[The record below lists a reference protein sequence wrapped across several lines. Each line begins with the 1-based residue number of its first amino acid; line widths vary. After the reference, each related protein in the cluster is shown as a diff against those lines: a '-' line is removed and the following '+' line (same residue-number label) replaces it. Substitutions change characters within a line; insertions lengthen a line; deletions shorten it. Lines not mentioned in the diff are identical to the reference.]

1 MNAMNISEL
10 QNLQGKRIEENPM
23 LLPTATGAGKAQGD
37 DASFRDVL
45 GKLVEKVDSLQ
56 KDADNSIKDLVTG
69 QGNVS
74 VHNVAVKMEEAS
86 VAFDLMMEI
95 RNKLLEAYQEIS
107 RMQV

>member
-1 MNAMNISEL
+1 MNLSGIH
-10 QNLQGKRIEENPM
+10 NLDAKQVDENP
-23 LLPTATGAGKAQGD
+23 LLMPTATGAGKLQSD
-37 DASFRDVL
+37 DASFKDLL

-56 KDADNSIKDLVTG
+56 KDADASIKDLVTG

-86 VAFDLMMEI
+86 IAFDLMMEI